1 MSDRLKLEPEQD
13 VEVPLSAQHEVT
25 LMLRR
30 WQDGDA
36 QARDTIIEFLHASLQ
51 RMAHKHLAGQ
61 DRITLQPA
69 DLVQESILRLL
80 GTEADYRDRTHLLA
94 TAALKVR
101 AVLIDHIRAK
111 LAVKR
116 GGGAPQ
122 VSMTIA
128 VHDVVGEQDPLE
140 AFALHDA
147 LEKLAA
153 FDLRCA
159 NVIEMTYFGGL
170 SRKEIAMVLDI
181 SIPTVDRDLLFGR
194 TWLARELDD

>member
-1 MSDRLKLEPEQD
+1 MNDCLKPEPEKD
-13 VEVPLSAQHEVT
+13 VEVPLGTQHEVT

-30 WQDGDA
+30 WHDGDA
-36 QARDTIIEFLHASLQ
+36 QARDIIIELLHASLQ
-51 RMAHKHLAGQ
+51 RMARKHLAGQ
-61 DRITLQPA
+61 DQITLQPA

-80 GTEADYRDRTHLLA
+80 GAEADYRDRTHLMA

-111 LAVKR
+111 MAVKR

-122 VSMTIA
+122 VTMTIA
-128 VHDVVGEQDPLE
+128 VHDVVGAQDPLE
-140 AFALHDA
+140 AFALNNA

-181 SIPTVDRDLLFGR
+181 SVPTVDRDLLFGK
-194 TWLARELDD
+194 TWLARELDA